1 MQPANL
7 LKEEERELEFEDQS
21 NLLFGYLAGFTI
33 VDLELGEL
41 GRIIEVIEFPQQE
54 MAVISHNKNE
64 IFIPINENLI
74 EKIDKEKQYIYM
86 NLPEGI
92 LDI

>member
-1 MQPANL
+1 
-7 LKEEERELEFEDQS
+7 
-21 NLLFGYLAGFTI
+21 